1 MFQKLTVIGNLGNDP
16 EMRYTPTGQ
25 QVTTFSVAA
34 SEKWTGQDNQLH
46 ERTVWFRATAWG
58 KTAETCNTYLKKGSK
73 VYIEGR
79 LTADEKGSPRLF
91 TRKDGT
97 MGASFEVTVTTI
109 KFLSPK
115 NSGEAGPASGGGHAG
130 EPEPIGDEADIPF

>member
-1 MFQKLTVIGNLGNDP
+1 MYQKLTVIGNLGNDP

-115 NSGEAGPASGGGHAG
+115 NSGETASGGPTGDH
-130 EPEPIGDEADIPF
+130 PEPIGDEADIPF

>member
-1 MFQKLTVIGNLGNDP
+1 MYHKITIIGNLGNDP

-34 SEKWTGQDNQLH
+34 SEKWTGQDSQLH
-46 ERTVWFRATAWG
+46 ERTIWFRATAWG
-58 KTAETCNTYLKKGSK
+58 RTAETCKNYLKKGSK

-109 KFLSPK
+109 KFLPSPGK
-115 NSGEAGPASGGGHAG
+115 PAEGDPSAMAVVH
-130 EPEPIGDEADIPF
+130 EPEPVSDENDIPF

>member
-1 MFQKLTVIGNLGNDP
+1 MFQKLTLIGNLGNDP

-115 NSGEAGPASGGGHAG
+115 NSGEAAPGGPAGDH
-130 EPEPIGDEADIPF
+130 PEPIGDEADIPF